1 MPLHANWHNS
11 SLYVWGDA
19 GGAAQP
25 MHAEALRAAVSDL
38 AQDALLVSV
47 GQPDRLT
54 LWLPNGANE
63 LTPTD
68 VPALRFPPAEAIDL
82 LVACRGDACDDT
94 VRFWGALAHYV
105 MSRIAAQQFFPDVVR
120 HDDGRA
126 RGVWRLLAGGPEDV
140 ERLER
145 FAAAMPP
152 AARAVVGGASDAAEL
167 VESFLSTAA
176 DAVIRR
182 DVSHDPF
189 FSRVH
194 ELAAAEDAPP
204 EVRWMSALLGED
216 RTIHGDPYDTGSM
229 VEQVRNWVGRLDE
242 TAGDA
247 PWKLQ
252 FTLEEPDAEED
263 ENGAA
268 VGEPVWHVEIRLLPP
283 EEDAAPVDVAEL
295 FGDRTEAGG
304 IMGRKIAAR
313 RAQVMQDLAAAAEA
327 FPPLNSALVSAAATG
342 GAPAFV

>member
-19 GGAAQP
+19 DGGGGP
-25 MHAEALRAAVSDL
+25 MPPDALRASVADL

-47 GQPDRLT
+47 GQPDQLS
-54 LWLPNGANE
+54 LWLPDGSGGLARQ
-63 LTPTD
+63 T

-94 VRFWGALAHYV
+94 VRYWASLARYV
-105 MSRIAAQQFFPDVVR
+105 MWRIAAQQFFPDISR
-120 HDDGRA
+120 QDDGTA
-126 RGVWRLLAGGPEDV
+126 HGEWRVLAGGPEDV

-152 AARAVVGGASDAAEL
+152 AARAAVGGISDAAEL
-167 VESFLSTAA
+167 VESFLSTSL

-189 FSRVH
+189 FARVH
-194 ELAAAEDAPP
+194 ELASGDDATPD
-204 EVRWMSALLGED
+204 VRWMSALLGDD
-216 RTIHGDPYDTGSM
+216 RTIHGDPYDTGALI
-229 VEQVRNWVGRLDE
+229 EQVRGWVGRLDE
-242 TAGDA
+242 ASGDL
-247 PWKLQ
+247 PWKLW
-252 FTLEEPDAEED
+252 FTLEEPDADED
-263 ENGAA
+263 ENGAIA
-268 VGEPVWHVEIRLLPP
+268 GEPVWRVEIRLLPP

-295 FGDRTEAGG
+295 FIDRGDGTGG

-313 RAQVMQDLAAAAEA
+313 RIQVMTDLA
-327 FPPLNSALVSAAATG
+327 G
-342 GAPAFV
+342 